1 MKNWIRKNK
10 LFSVLTSTAIFAPVA
25 IAASCGSFEK
35 KLSTEDKQ
43 REATWK
49 KEIASLKSY
58 YESFKNFW
66 DDKYDNGNLTS
77 LKNFGF
83 YYKNIME
90 KVTTLSKALQKV
102 HTKINAEEFEGKEQI
117 LQRFFTETDLNEN
130 VIKTY
135 IDAYNRFSQINSH
148 FEALKNQR
156 SFEGAPG
163 TSNKYRE
170 YYDRIFIEGNS
181 ELVFDREFDDLF
193 TDKSVQDLLDSY
205 NSFWYDKE
213 LREIDY
219 AALAEKIQVDA
230 SGENKVIAHKEA
242 IGNIIKEWATVVAQ
256 NDSVANQKIKEFID
270 YLKNSKLQSN
280 TEFRTLIVNIED
292 LYSQF
297 LESVNSVTSQFGN
310 KYPYEKILNSFN
322 ENSDL
327 VKFNDKFKEIKDLYQ
342 SWKN

>member
-10 LFSVLTSTAIFAPVA
+10 LFLVLTSTAFFAPVA
-25 IAASCGSFEK
+25 LAASCGSFEK

-66 DDKYDNGNLTS
+66 DDKYDNGSLNS

-83 YYKNIME
+83 YYKNIMD
-90 KVTTLSKALQKV
+90 KVTALSKALQKV
-102 HTKINAEEFEGKEQI
+102 HTKINDEEFEGKEQI
-117 LQRFFTETDLNEN
+117 LQRFFTETDLSEN

-193 TDKSVQDLLDSY
+193 TNKSVQDLLDSY

-270 YLKNSKLQSN
+270 YLKNSELQN
-280 TEFRTLIVNIED
+280 NAEFHTLIVNIED